1 MGSKLMEYGGWRYEE
16 RVGGCDLN
24 RALMVCRQNRLEDDV
39 GLVCCGDDFDESE
52 VIFFFA
58 FFFK

>member
-1 MGSKLMEYGGWRYEE
+1 MGSELMEYGGWRYEE
-16 RVGGCDLN
+16 RVGGHDLN
-24 RALMVCRQNRLEDDV
+24 NAVVVCRQNQLEDDV

-52 VIFFFA
+52 VN